1 MDHVI
6 PLDELKKTIVE
17 LEKFRKDYSH
27 ESAALI
33 GDTKTL
39 LMNGED
45 DYFSASQNVYKV
57 FIWYF
62 TLQQRLPLLVTD
74 FNLVF

>member
-1 MDHVI
+1 MDRVI

-17 LEKFRKDYSH
+17 LEKFRKDDSQ

-33 GDTKTL
+33 GETKTL

-45 DYFSASQNVYKV
+45 EYFSASQNVYKV
-57 FIWYF
+57 SIYYF
-62 TLQQRLPLLVTD
+62 TL
-74 FNLVF
+74 